1 MMGFK
6 TNADDDDAVSEIN
19 VTPLVDVMLVLVI
32 ILLVTAPLV
41 TQSVNVALPKTAS
54 TTPDVQKQ
62 PLQLGVDAKG
72 VITLNK
78 VAIES
83 LDALD
88 LRLRDELAK
97 NPEVAVHVWADE
109 AVNYGKVA
117 EMMATV
123 QHAGISKM
131 AFVTMEK

>member
-1 MMGFK
+1 MGFK

-54 TTPDVQKQ
+54 TTPDIQKQ
-62 PLQLGVDAKG
+62 PLQLGIDAKG
-72 VITLNK
+72 IITLNK

-88 LRLRDELAK
+88 LRLRDELAQ
-97 NPEVAVHVWADE
+97 NPEVAIHVWADE
-109 AVNYGKVA
+109 VVNYGKVA

>member
-1 MMGFK
+1 MGFK

-54 TTPDVQKQ
+54 TTPDIQKQ

-88 LRLRDELAK
+88 VKLRNELAQ

>member
-1 MMGFK
+1 MGFK
-6 TNADDDDAVSEIN
+6 TNSDDDDAVSEIN

-32 ILLVTAPLV
+32 ILLVTAPLM

-54 TTPDVQKQ
+54 TTPDTQKQ
-62 PLQLGVDAKG
+62 PLQLGVDSKG
-72 VITLNK
+72 MISLNK
-78 VAIES
+78 TPIEN

-88 LRLRDELAK
+88 VRLRNELAQ
-97 NPEVAVHVWADE
+97 NPEVVIHVWADQE
-109 AVNYGKVA
+109 VNYGKVA
-117 EMMATV
+117 EVMATV

>member
-1 MMGFK
+1 M
-6 TNADDDDAVSEIN
+6 
-19 VTPLVDVMLVLVI
+19 
-32 ILLVTAPLV
+32 

-54 TTPDVQKQ
+54 TTPDTQKQ

-78 VAIES
+78 TPIEN

-88 LRLRDELAK
+88 VRLRNELAQ
-97 NPEVAVHVWADE
+97 NPEIAIHVWADQD
-109 AVNYGKVA
+109 VNYGKVA
-117 EMMATV
+117 EVMATV

>member
-1 MMGFK
+1 MGFK
-6 TNADDDDAVSEIN
+6 TNSDDDDAVSEIN

-32 ILLVTAPLV
+32 ILLVTAPLM

-54 TTPDVQKQ
+54 TTPDTQKQ
-62 PLQLGVDAKG
+62 PLQLGVDSKG
-72 VITLNK
+72 MISLNK
-78 VAIES
+78 TPIEN

-88 LRLRDELAK
+88 ARLRNELAQ
-97 NPEVAVHVWADE
+97 NPEVVIHVWADQD
-109 AVNYGKVA
+109 VNYGKVA
-117 EMMATV
+117 EVMATV

>member
-1 MMGFK
+1 MGFK

-54 TTPDVQKQ
+54 TTPDIQKQ
-62 PLQLGVDAKG
+62 PLQLGIDSKG

-78 VAIES
+78 VAIEN

-88 LRLRDELAK
+88 VKLKNELAQ

>member
-1 MMGFK
+1 MGFK

-19 VTPLVDVMLVLVI
+19 VTPLVDVILVLVI

-97 NPEVAVHVWADE
+97 NPEVAIHVWADE

>member
-1 MMGFK
+1 MGFK
-6 TNADDDDAVSEIN
+6 TNADEDDAVSEIN

-32 ILLVTAPLV
+32 ILLVTAPLL
-41 TQSVNVALPKTAS
+41 TQSVQVALPKTAT
-54 TTPDVQKQ
+54 TTPDTQKQ

-72 VITLNK
+72 AISLNK
-78 VAIES
+78 ETIAD

-88 LRLRDELAK
+88 SRLRNELAQ
-97 NPEVAVHVWADE
+97 NPEVIIHIWADQ

-117 EMMATV
+117 EVMATV
-123 QHAGISKM
+123 QHAGIAKM

>member
-1 MMGFK
+1 MGFK

-97 NPEVAVHVWADE
+97 NPEVAIHVWADE

>member
-1 MMGFK
+1 MGFK

-62 PLQLGVDAKG
+62 PLQLGIDAKG

-97 NPEVAVHVWADE
+97 NPEVAIHVWADE